1 MCITLSCVGRV
12 GGGGYYLSV
21 CKSAPT
27 KYKPLYL
34 ILISPLTPV
43 LDVRLKTRSCAGK
56 GQFIRSYTSL
66 ANTLQLLSL
75 LLEVLAVS
83 CKPFVYGANIA
94 IIEIQQNNI
103 KSVFEKCKNWNRG
116 YNLCRMCTRLTQPK
130 MTSLKNPLKI
140 DVEYKKII
148 FIRKYIFLQ
157 LISKYKAG
165 QPQCFTIF

>member
-12 GGGGYYLSV
+12 GGGGHYLSV

-27 KYKPLYL
+27 KYKPLCL

-56 GQFIRSYTSL
+56 GQFIRSYTPL

-75 LLEVLAVS
+75 SLKVLAVS
-83 CKPFVYGANIA
+83 CKPFVYGANIT

-103 KSVFEKCKNWNRG
+103 KSLFEKCKNWIRG
-116 YNLCRMCTRLTQPK
+116 YNLCRICTSLTRPK
-130 MTSLKNPLKI
+130 MTSQKNPLKI
-140 DVEYKKII
+140 DVDYKKII
-148 FIRKYIFLQ
+148 FIRKYIFFQ
-157 LISKYKAG
+157 LISKYRARR
-165 QPQCFTIF
+165 PQCFTIF